1 MVKPISKEEQEQCH
15 TDQYPLATT
24 GHAKVSIIAPHRLGA
39 HYYALAL
46 VDNALSDSLESSYV
60 VSLFDA
66 DSGALTMVMRRQPN
80 PEVGLL
86 E

>member
-1 MVKPISKEEQEQCH
+1 MVKPISKEEQKQCH
-15 TDQYPLATT
+15 TDHPLATT
-24 GHAKVSIIAPHRLGA
+24 GHAKVSIIAPHPLGA
-39 HYYALAL
+39 HYHPLGL